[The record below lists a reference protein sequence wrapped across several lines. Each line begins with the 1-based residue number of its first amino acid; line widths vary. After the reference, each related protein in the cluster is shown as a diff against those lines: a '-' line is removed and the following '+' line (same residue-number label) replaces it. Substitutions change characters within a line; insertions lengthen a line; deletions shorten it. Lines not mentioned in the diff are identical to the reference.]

1 MDEQKTEQ
9 AEPNKISKVPII
21 GYIVLF
27 LGIIFF
33 SGIFTDAKGIEAAFD
48 FNAINGAF
56 GKIKEGGSFL
66 GIDGTGAKNGFMFA
80 ITLVPPT
87 MLSLG
92 VVAVIEHLGGLRA
105 AQRILTPLLQPLM
118 GLPGVVGLA
127 LVSSTQSTDAGAG
140 MTKMLREQNLITEEQ
155 RTVFVAFQFSAGA
168 AIGNFL
174 STGIALFAFS
184 TVPIIFPLCLIMVLK
199 VVGAN
204 LMRLYIRKVVK
215 LEEL

>member
-56 GKIKEGGSFL
+56 GKIKEG
-66 GIDGTGAKNGFMFA
+66 GTGAKNGFMFA